1 MKVGKIEGFTL
12 ICALTPHEPHLHPAM
27 KSKNKP
33 AQTAAERR
41 HVALVAEL
49 PCIVCGAPGPS
60 EVHEPEQ
67 SLWFASMPL
76 CAPCHRGP
84 EGWHGTRLR
93 WTLRKMSE
101 LRAINE
107 TLRALA

>member
-1 MKVGKIEGFTL
+1 
-12 ICALTPHEPHLHPAM
+12 M

-33 AQTAAERR
+33 RPTTAECARIER
-41 HVALVAEL
+41 VAAL
-49 PCIVCGAPGPS
+49 PCVVCGAEGQT

-67 SLWFASMPL
+67 GMWFISLPL
-76 CAPCHRGP
+76 CTACHRGP

-93 WTLRKMSE
+93 WSLRKMTE

-107 TLRALA
+107 TARMLA